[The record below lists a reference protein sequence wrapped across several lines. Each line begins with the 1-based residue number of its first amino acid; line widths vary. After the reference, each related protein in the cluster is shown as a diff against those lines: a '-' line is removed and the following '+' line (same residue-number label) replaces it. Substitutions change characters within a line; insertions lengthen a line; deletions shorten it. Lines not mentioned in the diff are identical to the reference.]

1 MQKRYIDIHMLL
13 TEEEF
18 ELLNSK
24 MEAAGIVSRSAYLRK
39 MALNGYCVKLE
50 LPALKEMTTLL
61 RRCSDNLNQYAK
73 KANASSSIYATDI
86 QDLQT
91 RLNEIWECARKI
103 LSDLAEIQ

>member
-13 TEEEF
+13 TDEEY
-18 ELLNSK
+18 ELLKTK
-24 MEAAGIVSRSAYLRK
+24 MEAAGITSRSAYLRK

-73 KANASSSIYATDI
+73 KANAYGSIYATDI

-91 RLNEIWECARKI
+91 RLNDIWECAKKI
-103 LSDLAEIQ
+103 LTELSEIQ

>member
-13 TEEEF
+13 TEEEY
-18 ELLNSK
+18 ELLKTK
-24 MEAAGIVSRSAYLRK
+24 MKAAGIVSRSAYLRK
-39 MALNGYCVKLE
+39 MALNGYCVKLD

-73 KANASSSIYATDI
+73 KANASGSIYVADI

-91 RLNEIWECARKI
+91 RLNDIWECAKKI
-103 LSDLAEIQ
+103 LTELSEIQ

>member
-13 TEEEF
+13 TKEEY

-73 KANASSSIYATDI
+73 KANASGSIYATDI
-86 QDLQT
+86 EDLQT
-91 RLNEIWECARKI
+91 RLNDIWECAKKI
-103 LSDLAEIQ
+103 LADLAEIQ